1 MKKGLKILL
10 GLLAVIA
17 IAAIGCGVY
26 LYSEISGGGVATD
39 AEIEVTVA
47 QGSSTAMVANALKE
61 ADVIG
66 NPLIFRVYSRLKGY
80 DGTYQYGT
88 HKVRDGMS
96 YDALMKIL
104 STPVD
109 NRPTANVTVPEGFTV
124 PQIAEAL
131 EKAGV
136 CSAKDFIQVLES
148 QTFDLEIEKHIDQ
161 DKDRILQY
169 EGFLFPET
177 YTFYLND
184 DPARVAKVMLTEL
197 DNKITQD
204 MYDRMDALGYTLDEI
219 ITLASVIQRES
230 YTKESMKKVSGVFH
244 NRLNSGSYMPK
255 LESDVTI
262 LFLDTY
268 DDYGIKYTK
277 KQADSYNTYNVAGLP
292 EGPVA
297 CPGLDCIE
305 AALYPED
312 NDYYFFVTDGYKNY
326 YYSKTYEQHLIYVEK
341 CRPTWNH

>member
-1 MKKGLKILL
+1 MKKGIKILL
-10 GLLAVIA
+10 ALALVFVLCA
-17 IAAIGCGVY
+17 GGAAFY

-39 AEIEVTVA
+39 AEIEVTVQ

-61 ADVIG
+61 KDVIG
-66 NPLIFRVYSRLKGY
+66 NTLVFRLYSRLKGF

-88 HKVRDGMS
+88 HVVQDGMG
-96 YDALMKIL
+96 YDQLMKIL

-136 CSAKDFIQVLES
+136 CTAADFINVLET
-148 QTFDLEIEKHIDQ
+148 QTFDLEIERHIDAE
-161 DKDRILQY
+161 KDRILQY

-177 YTFYLND
+177 YTFYKND
-184 DPARVAKVMLTEL
+184 DPARVARVMLTEL
-197 DNKITQD
+197 DNKITPE
-204 MYDRMDALGYTLDEI
+204 MYARMDKLGYTLDEV

-230 YTKESMKKVSGVFH
+230 YTKESMTMVSSVFH
-244 NRLNSGSYMPK
+244 NRLNSDGYMPK

-268 DDYGIKYTK
+268 DDYGIKYTS
-277 KQADSYNTYNVAGLP
+277 KQADSYNTYIVNGLP

-297 CPGLDCIE
+297 CPGLDCIN
-305 AALYPED
+305 AALYPDES
-312 NDYYFFVTDGYKNY
+312 DYYFFVTDGDKNY
-326 YYSKTYEQHLIYVEK
+326 YYSETFAQHLIYVEK
-341 CRPTWNH
+341 CRPTWKK